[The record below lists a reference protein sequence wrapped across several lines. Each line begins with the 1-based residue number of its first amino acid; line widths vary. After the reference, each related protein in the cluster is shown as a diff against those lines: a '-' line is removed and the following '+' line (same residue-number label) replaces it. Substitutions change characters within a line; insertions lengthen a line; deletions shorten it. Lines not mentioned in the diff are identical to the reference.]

1 MLRTGNPTLNENTF
15 RNLSY
20 TGQVE
25 SMTLQGTASKGAV
38 LTGLLFG
45 SAMWTWNLTQD
56 MMLPGGQS
64 NLVMGWAIG
73 GVVVA
78 LIFGFIT
85 VFAKSWSPFTT
96 PVYAIG
102 EGLFLGAIS
111 AICNAKFPGVVFQA
125 MSLTILCLMSMLLA
139 YRTGLIRATE
149 NFKLGLFAVTG
160 AIGMLYLAT
169 MVMRMFGMTVPYIHD
184 SGIIGIGFSVF
195 VVIVAALNLV
205 LDFDLIETGVERR
218 APKYME
224 WYAAFGLLV
233 TLVWLYVE
241 VLRLLMKL
249 RSRD

>member
-1 MLRTGNPTLNENTF
+1 MLRSSNPALNDATF
-15 RNLSY
+15 RNLTY
-20 TGQVE
+20 TGE
-25 SMTLQGTASKGAV
+25 ASTMTLQGTANKGMV

-45 SAMWTWNLTQD
+45 AAMWTWNLTQD
-56 MMLPGGQS
+56 MMQPGGQP

-73 GVVVA
+73 GAVVA
-78 LIFGFIT
+78 LLFGFIT
-85 VFAKSWSPFTT
+85 VFAKSWSAFTT

-111 AICNAKFPGVVFQA
+111 AIFNAKFPGIVFQA
-125 MSLTILCLMSMLLA
+125 MSLTVLCLVSLLIA
-139 YRTGLIRATE
+139 YRSGLIRATE
-149 NFKLGLFAVTG
+149 NFKLGICAVTG
-160 AIGMLYLAT
+160 AIGLLYLVS
-169 MVMRMFGMTVPYIHD
+169 MVMRMFGMSVPYIHD
-184 SGIIGIGFSVF
+184 SGPIGIGFSVI

-205 LDFDLIETGVERR
+205 MDFDFIETGVERR

-241 VLRLLMKL
+241 VLRLLSKL

>member
-1 MLRTGNPTLNENTF
+1 MLRSSNPALNDSTF
-15 RNLSY
+15 RDLSY
-20 TGQVE
+20 TGDAAT
-25 SMTLQGTASKGAV
+25 MTLEGTASKGVV

-45 SAMWTWNLTQD
+45 AAMWTWHLAQG
-56 MMLPGGQS
+56 MMQPGGNP

-73 GVVVA
+73 GAVVA
-78 LIFGFIT
+78 LIVGFVT
-85 VFAKSWSPFTT
+85 VFAKSWSPYTT

-111 AICNAKFPGVVFQA
+111 ALFNARFPGIVFQA
-125 MSLTILCLMSMLLA
+125 MSLTVLCLISLLVA
-139 YRTGLIRATE
+139 YRSGLIRATE
-149 NFKLGLFAVTG
+149 NFKLGMVAVTG
-160 AIGMLYLAT
+160 AIGLLYLVS
-169 MVMRMFGMTVPYIHD
+169 MIMRMFGMTVPYIHD
-184 SGIIGIGFSVF
+184 SGPIGIGFSVF

-205 LDFDLIETGVERR
+205 MDFDFIETGVERR

-241 VLRLLMKL
+241 VLRLLAKL